1 MDKSNWVINL
11 SKKPLQDAQRSLLE
25 KGPKFAPTPS
35 TIPYKENVAEVE
47 AATKHLPAES
57 REEIRTS
64 TAAILHR
71 AQLPSHKNITKEEN
85 KALQNLKKD
94 TSRVIMKADKG
105 NCFVVLDREDY
116 DNKMESLLADRNT
129 YELITSSPFRRIE
142 RNLNAMLLNLKRQQK
157 LNDSTYFK
165 LRSTDGT
172 PPAIRGSIKHHKAGN
187 PLRPI
192 ITCMG
197 SPLYNTS
204 KFLTS
209 I

>member
-1 MDKSNWVINL
+1 MHNAPFSRKAL
-11 SKKPLQDAQRSLLE
+11 SSPLPPPLFRLRRLLLKLRLPPNICLQNQEKK
-25 KGPKFAPTPS
+25 
-35 TIPYKENVAEVE
+35 Y
-47 AATKHLPAES
+47 
-57 REEIRTS
+57 
-64 TAAILHR
+64 
-71 AQLPSHKNITKEEN
+71 

-172 PPAIRGSIKHHKAGN
+172 PIR
-187 PLRPI
+187 
-192 ITCMG
+192 
-197 SPLYNTS
+197 
-204 KFLTS
+204 
-209 I
+209 